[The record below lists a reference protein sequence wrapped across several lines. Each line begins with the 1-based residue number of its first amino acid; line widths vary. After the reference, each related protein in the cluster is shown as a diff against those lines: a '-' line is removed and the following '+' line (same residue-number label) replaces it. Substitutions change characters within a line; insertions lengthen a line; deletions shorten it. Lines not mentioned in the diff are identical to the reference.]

1 MPERFA
7 VSGHGDTADLTKSRA
22 ALSSVLAAIV
32 LTTLKLAVGLLTGS
46 LGILAEAAHSA
57 LDLVAAALTFV
68 AVRLAGQPPDA
79 EHRYGHGKAENLSAF
94 VEALLLVITAAW
106 VIYEAVQRIFFETVH
121 VQASIWAFLVM
132 AVSIAIDVGRSRV
145 LGRVARE
152 TNSQALAADALHFR
166 TDIWSSAVV
175 IAGLAIIKIG

>member
-7 VSGHGDTADLTKSRA
+7 VAGHGDTAHLAKSRA
-22 ALSSVLAAIV
+22 ALSSILAAIV
-32 LTTLKLAVGLLTGS
+32 LTSLKLAVGLLTGS

-106 VIYEAVQRIFFETVH
+106 VIYE
-121 VQASIWAFLVM
+121 
-132 AVSIAIDVGRSRV
+132 
-145 LGRVARE
+145 
-152 TNSQALAADALHFR
+152 
-166 TDIWSSAVV
+166 
-175 IAGLAIIKIG
+175 